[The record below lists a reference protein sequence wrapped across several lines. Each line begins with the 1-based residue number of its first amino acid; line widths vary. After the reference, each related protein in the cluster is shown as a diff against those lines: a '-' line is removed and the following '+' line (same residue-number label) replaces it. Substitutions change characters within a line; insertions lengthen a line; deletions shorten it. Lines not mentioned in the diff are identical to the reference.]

1 MTTDIDL
8 VEATILETAGRS
20 GTGSQ
25 YDSWHTNLNDG
36 IAISAGD
43 SNCAINYRGN
53 EGDRPWLS
61 LKLNEPKKVVQ
72 VQLARRTDGHSEAGQ
87 GKNVRV
93 QVGYCA
99 TLNAN
104 DPMCKEIDQLH
115 GTGLVVYECDQYHVG
130 QYVTFS
136 NDQEYLTICEA
147 KVFVEEG
154 KLDVHMIVQNT
165 VC

>member
-72 VQLARRTDGHSEAGQ
+72 VQLARRTDGRSESEGQ

-93 QVGYCA
+93 QVGSSP
-99 TLNAN
+99 TLNNN
-104 DPMCKEIDQLH
+104 DPVCKEIDQLS
-115 GTGLVVYECDQYHVG
+115 GTGLVDYECDQYLVG
-130 QYVTFS
+130 QYVIIS
-136 NDQEYLTICEA
+136 NDQVYLTICEA
-147 KVFVEEG
+147 KVFVQEG
-154 KLDVHMIVQNT
+154 M
-165 VC
+165 